1 VSALLWLLRHS
12 FRNWIKLKVSRLKKP
27 KYAVSAVVLGLYLCM
42 ILVPWAA
49 VGATASDS
57 DRAQA
62 RPVYQILVTGFLL
75 TSFLWAWLFGAPGA
89 LAFSM
94 PEAVFLF
101 PAPVSRRALLAMK
114 IVRSQLPILVSAF
127 FFTFARASAGRAWF
141 ATLAGNLLVLEA
153 IFLDRLSAALVQCPR
168 PATEKPPWW
177 SHLGKV
183 VAILVI
189 GAIAASFRPV
199 QLEPSF
205 GSIISAVAAWGNRE
219 PACWV
224 LAPFRAFA
232 QPALA
237 HSVPE
242 LLSALA
248 LPGAIVLGLLAFV
261 LLSNVPF
268 EESALGASELLKQ
281 RIDLIRRTGKLRQ
294 NKGPVRAAPVSLAP
308 RGGPV
313 LALAWKN
320 YLGITRTPLTRVA
333 LYASLGFALAV
344 LVESLEETRFMA
356 APLGGVAA
364 WVACMATIVGPDA
377 LRSDLRVSLRGA
389 DFLRTLPLRGWRIFL
404 GEILAGPIVLTA
416 IQGFLLALALFLGRG
431 ELGLDPR
438 TGVCAWLAGL
448 ILLFPLD
455 LLVFT
460 IANGAAV
467 LFPSWVALGPQTER
481 GAEAIGQNI
490 LVNLVRYVVLFVGLL
505 PAGGVGGGVAALGY
519 FFLGLGPFALPLGA
533 LAAACV
539 LLGEAGILV
548 GYLGGA
554 LERFDP
560 SVELR

>member
-1 VSALLWLLRHS
+1 MSALLWLLRRS
-12 FRNWIKLKVSRLKKP
+12 FRNWIRLKVSRLKKP

-49 VGATASDS
+49 VGATATDDDQSRS
-57 DRAQA
+57 RT
-62 RPVYQILVTGFLL
+62 VYQLLVTGFLL
-75 TSFLWAWLFGAPGA
+75 SSFLWSWFFGAPGA

-101 PAPVSRRALLAMK
+101 PAPVSRRSLLLMK
-114 IVRSQLPILVSAF
+114 IARSQLPILVSAF
-127 FFTFARASAGRAWF
+127 FFTFARASVTRAWAATF
-141 ATLAGNLLVLEA
+141 AANLLVLEA
-153 IFLDRLSAALVQCPR
+153 LFLDRLAAALVQCPR
-168 PATEKPPWW
+168 PATGKPHWG
-177 SHLGKV
+177 SHVGKG
-183 VAILVI
+183 VAVLVI
-189 GAIAASFRPV
+189 AAIALSFRRV
-199 QLEPSF
+199 RIEPSF
-205 GSIISAVAAWGNRE
+205 GSIMEAVATWGNRE

-232 QPALA
+232 RPALA
-237 HSVPE
+237 HSLPE
-242 LLSALA
+242 LLGTLA
-248 LPGAIVLGLLAFV
+248 LPVSIVLGLFAYV
-261 LLSNVPF
+261 LFSNVPF
-268 EESALGASELLKQ
+268 EEAALGASELLKQ

-294 NKGPVRAAPVSLAP
+294 NKGPVRAAPVSLSP

-356 APLGGVAA
+356 VPLGAVAG
-364 WVACMATIVGPDA
+364 WVAFMATIVGPDA

-389 DFLRTLPLRGWRIFL
+389 DFLKTLPLRGWKIFL

-416 IQGFLLALALFLGRG
+416 IQGFLLAIALFLGRS
-431 ELGLDPR
+431 ELGFDPR
-438 TGVCAWLAGL
+438 TGACVWLAGL
-448 ILLFPLD
+448 IMLFPLD

-490 LVNLVRYVVLFVGLL
+490 LVNLVRYVVLFVGIV
-505 PAGGVGGGVAALGY
+505 PAGAVGGGLAAVGY
-519 FFLGLGPFALPLGA
+519 FLLDMGPVALPLGA
-533 LAAACV
+533 LAGAGV